1 MPATPTMMGCSF
13 CADAGAGSA
22 AMEKSSADSDT
33 SNLFIA
39 PPATRRLRRFAFF
52 LFLNH
57 PEDPLRAERQ
67 VVHARADR
75 VGDGVADGGGGGR
88 EGGVAAGLCAAR
100 APGVRG
106 FH

>member
-52 LFLNH
+52 LFLNR
-57 PEDPLRAERQ
+57 PEDALRAGPQ
-67 VVHARADR
+67 GVHAGADR
-75 VGDGVADGGGGGR
+75 VGNGVAYGGGR
-88 EGGVAAGLCAAR
+88 RREAGLAEALR
-100 APGVRG
+100 AVRPLR
-106 FH
+106 